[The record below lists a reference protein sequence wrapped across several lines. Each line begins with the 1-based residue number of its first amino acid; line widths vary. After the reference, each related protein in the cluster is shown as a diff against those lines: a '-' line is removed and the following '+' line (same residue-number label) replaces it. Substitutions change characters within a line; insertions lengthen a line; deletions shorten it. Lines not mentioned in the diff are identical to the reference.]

1 MPALGSTVR
10 VSSLQ
15 PLQLERERVEIP
27 GSQCPRGGTKPT
39 GVPGAELVSTSAL
52 VWLLAVPPLTV
63 KKGIDWTVQCVL
75 AGELNC
81 LGKKWPLPVFLGSN

>member
-15 PLQLERERVEIP
+15 PLQLERESRSLEVSVPEEEL
-27 GSQCPRGGTKPT
+27 SRQ
-39 GVPGAELVSTSAL
+39 VFPGAELVSTSAP

-63 KKGIDWTVQCVL
+63 KEDVDWTAQCVL

-81 LGKKWPLPVFLGSN
+81 LGKKWPLAVFLGSN